1 MAKCTKVQRSRK
13 TICSGALRETIILK
27 TRTQQA
33 PKTNTASA
41 SIRFDCSRSIKAM
54 VDTKTGV
61 DTFDG
66 TNTNS
71 LFTHEFTIRYLSDVD
86 VQNSIE
92 YNCKF
97 FSVERIVNINEEN
110 RYLILICSE
119 RGTTDNKVNFS

>member
-1 MAKCTKVQRSRK
+1 MAKCTKIQRSNK
-13 TICSGALRETIILK
+13 TVCAGALRETIIVQ

-41 SIRFDCSRSIKAM
+41 SIKFSCPQTVKAM
-54 VDTKTGV
+54 VKTKTGV

-66 TNTNS
+66 TNTNA
-71 LFTHEFTIRYLSDVD
+71 LFTHEFTIRYLAGVD
-86 VQNSIE
+86 IQNSVE

-97 FSVERIVNINEEN
+97 FNIERIVNINEEN
-110 RYLILICSE
+110 RYLTLICSE

>member
-1 MAKCTKVQRSRK
+1 MARCTKIKRNNK
-13 TICSGALRETIILK
+13 TLCAGALKETIILK
-27 TRTQQA
+27 TRAQQA

-41 SIRFDCSRSIKAM
+41 SIRFDCSRSVKAM
-54 VDTKTGV
+54 VETKSGV

-71 LFTHEFTIRYLSDVD
+71 LLTHEFTIRYLSDVD

-97 FSVERIVNINEEN
+97 FNVERIVNINEEN
-110 RYLILICSE
+110 RYLTLICSE